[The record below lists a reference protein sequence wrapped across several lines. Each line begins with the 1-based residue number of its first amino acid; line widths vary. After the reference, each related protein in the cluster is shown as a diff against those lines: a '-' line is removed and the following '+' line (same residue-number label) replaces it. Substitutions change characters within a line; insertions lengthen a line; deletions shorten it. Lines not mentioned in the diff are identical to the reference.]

1 MDTVS
6 LQYTIMSIMLIIQD
20 YIMEEEDE
28 ERVDMYID
36 YKKKLSAYFDYY
48 KK

>member
-20 YIMEEEDE
+20 YTMEEEDE
-28 ERVDMYID
+28 ERLDIYSD
-36 YKKKLSAYFDYY
+36 YKKKLSAYCDYY